1 MKIYSYKNLRSALLY
16 FVVASAAIIVQL
28 LKGFSFELTGLAVLI
43 LYFSYSDFSISVSK
57 EAAKQ
62 DLIEERDERTKMV
75 VQRSNA
81 AAFKIV
87 MFFSIGLE
95 ILLIIL
101 YGIFKE
107 PLLLPAILTSS
118 VVVAISFASI
128 IFSSIYYEKRL

>member
-28 LKGFSFELTGLAVLI
+28 LKGFSIELTGLAVLI
-43 LYFSYSDFSISVSK
+43 LYFSYSDFSKSVSK

-107 PLLLPAILTSS
+107 PLLLPAILTAS
-118 VVVAISFASI
+118 VVVAISFASS
-128 IFSSIYYEKRL
+128 IFSSIYYEKKL